1 MSSISL
7 PLRAKNEAD
16 FPQLKKID
24 KQIIAAAVLLQLD
37 NQSAFALYHPE
48 YIDGTGRL
56 NAAGKQASKMF
67 WGYGKAKDYRQDYET
82 TVEEFL
88 NGRKN
93 SNRIAD
99 TDGGGNSDK
108 RKDRAIRKLVS
119 DCLAAI
125 EDNVALDPETLKDF
139 VTMAKALGVLKDE
152 EEQQIRPIRVLPS
165 LCRECRY
172 KAFVESSVLNNEAI
186 DCCAWCKAR
195 KIAEEN
201 GYRFN
206 DGKNLLEIPR
216 EIIDE
221 IESKNNVSI
230 LDIINGKIE
239 N

>member
-1 MSSISL
+1 MNYIW

-16 FPQLKKID
+16 FPTLKAVD
-24 KQIIAAAVLLQLD
+24 KKIIAAAVLLQLD

-67 WGYGKAKDYRQDYET
+67 WGYGRVKDYREAYEA
-82 TVEEFL
+82 TVNEFL
-88 NGRKN
+88 SGRKT

-99 TDGGGNSDK
+99 AESGGNSDK

-119 DCLAAI
+119 DCLDAI
-125 EDNVALDPETLKDF
+125 EGNVALDPETLKDF

-152 EEQQIRPIRVLPS
+152 EEQQIKPLRYLPERCS
-165 LCRECRY
+165 SCRARI
-172 KAFVESSVLNNEAI
+172 FVESAVANGDVL
-186 DCCAWCKAR
+186 DMCQYCKAR

-206 DGKNLLEIPR
+206 DGKDLLEIPQ

-221 IESKNNVSI
+221 IESKNNVST

>member
-1 MSSISL
+1 MAINI
-7 PLRAKNEAD
+7 PLRAKSEAD
-16 FPQLKKID
+16 FPTLKAVD
-24 KQIIAAAVLLQLD
+24 KKIIAAAVLLQLD

-56 NAAGKQASKMF
+56 NAAGKQDAKFF
-67 WGYGKAKDYRQDYET
+67 WNYGKNKEYRQAYEET
-82 TVEEFL
+82 IETFL
-88 NGRKN
+88 NKKQ
-93 SNRIAD
+93 
-99 TDGGGNSDK
+99 SDK
-108 RKDRAIRKLVS
+108 TSVETAIDDSRKDRALKSLLNQAMSLVEGGSDLDAETIKMCSDIFTKLGLIKSEV
-119 DCLAAI
+119 
-125 EDNVALDPETLKDF
+125 
-139 VTMAKALGVLKDE
+139 
-152 EEQQIRPIRVLPS
+152 EQQIRPIRVLPS

-206 DGKNLLEIPR
+206 DGKDLLEIPQ

-221 IESKNNVSI
+221 LESKNNVKLTDI
-230 LDIINGKIE
+230 LNGSVE

>member
-1 MSSISL
+1 MAINI
-7 PLRAKNEAD
+7 PLRAKSEAD
-16 FPQLKKID
+16 FPTLKAVD
-24 KQIIAAAVLLQLD
+24 KKIIAAAVLLRLD

-56 NAAGKQASKMF
+56 NAAGKQDAKFF
-67 WGYGKAKDYRQDYET
+67 WNYGKNKEYRQSYEQ
-82 TVEEFL
+82 TVQEFL
-88 NGRKN
+88 NGRK
-93 SNRIAD
+93 SAAK
-99 TDGGGNSDK
+99 SDAVSIDDS
-108 RKDRAIRKLVS
+108 RKDRALKSLLNQAMSMVEGGA
-119 DCLAAI
+119 D
-125 EDNVALDPETLKDF
+125 LDADTLKTITEIF
-139 VTMAKALGVLKDE
+139 KKLNILKDE
-152 EEQQIRPIRVLPS
+152 VEQQIRPIRVLPS

-206 DGKNLLEIPR
+206 DGKDLLEIPQ

-221 IESKNNVSI
+221 LESKNNVKLTDI
-230 LDIINGKIE
+230 LNGSVE

>member
-1 MSSISL
+1 MNYIW

-56 NAAGKQASKMF
+56 NAAGKQASRQF
-67 WGYGKAKDYRQDYET
+67 WSWGKVKDYRQSYEQ
-82 TVEEFL
+82 TVQEFL
-88 NGRKN
+88 NGKK
-93 SNRIAD
+93 SIGRIAD
-99 TDGGGNSDK
+99 TEGDGNSDK

-152 EEQQIRPIRVLPS
+152 EEQQIRPLRFLPT

-172 KAFVESSVLNNEAI
+172 KAFVESFVANNEVI

-206 DGKNLLEIPR
+206 DGKDLLEIPQ

-221 IESKNNVSI
+221 IESKNNVKLTDI
-230 LDIINGKIE
+230 LNGSVE

>member
-1 MSSISL
+1 MNYIW

-56 NAAGKQASKMF
+56 NAAGKKDSKFF
-67 WGYGKAKDYRQDYET
+67 WNYGKNREYRQAYEA

-88 NGRKN
+88 NGKK
-93 SNRIAD
+93 SATKSD
-99 TDGGGNSDK
+99 TVSIDDS
-108 RKDRAIRKLVS
+108 RKDRALKSLLNQAMSLVEGGSELDADTIKVCSDIFTKLGLIKS
-119 DCLAAI
+119 
-125 EDNVALDPETLKDF
+125 
-139 VTMAKALGVLKDE
+139 E
-152 EEQQIRPIRVLPS
+152 EEREIRPIRVLPS

-206 DGKNLLEIPR
+206 DGKDLLEIPQ

-221 IESKNNVSI
+221 LESKNHVKLTDI
-230 LDIINGKIE
+230 LNGSVE